1 MKKALALVLCALMAL
16 AAAGAETG
24 VYATSL
30 AQLILRYNDIVHG
43 SLPIV
48 PDIPKIDVSGSSF
61 DSTTFMLN
69 ENCALS
75 VRTES
80 GTGEIQHLMLFASG
94 SGTAMSGLTILQT
107 AASIVAAY
115 GFADTLAG
123 GFNLMK
129 KAGFV
134 EDDAFDGS
142 LHEYPLDGH
151 NLSYAYIQGVGLMVT
166 ISKEE

>member
-1 MKKALALVLCALMAL
+1 MKKALALALCALMAL
-16 AAAGAETG
+16 AAACAETG

-48 PDIPKIDVSGSSF
+48 PDIPKIDVSGLSF

-75 VRTES
+75 VQTEAE
-80 GTGEIQHLMLFASG
+80 TGALQNLMLFASG
-94 SGTAMSGLTILQT
+94 SGTATSGLTIMQT
-107 AASIVAAY
+107 VASLVAAY

-123 GFNLMK
+123 GLKLMME
-129 KAGFV
+129 AGFV
-134 EDDAFDGS
+134 EEDAFDGS

-151 NLSYAYIQGVGLMVT
+151 NLSYAYIKGVGLMVT